1 MLQAHPLPALE
12 DNYIWLL
19 IGADRAAVVVDPSEA
34 RPVLDAVERGLK
46 PLAILVTHHH
56 PDHIAGIPELQQRLG
71 LPVYAPE
78 EPRIRLDCIRVREGD
93 RVELPGLDLALE
105 VMEVPGH
112 TLSHI
117 AYHGGGHLLCGDTL
131 FSLGCGRLFEG
142 SPAQMLASLDRLAAL
157 PDETVVCCTHE
168 YTEAN
173 GRFARAVEPENP
185 AREAHLDEVR
195 ALRAAG
201 RPSLPS
207 TLARERAGNP
217 FLRLEA
223 PGVQASLARRLGRPP
238 RDRLEAFATLRAWKD
253 EFRG

>member
-1 MLQAHPLPALE
+1 MLQAIPLPALA

-19 IGADRAAVVVDPSEA
+19 TGADGAAAVVDPGDA
-34 RPVLDAVERGLK
+34 APVLEAVERGLR
-46 PLAILVTHHH
+46 PEAILVTHHH
-56 PDHIAGIPELQQRLG
+56 ADHIGGIPELQQRLG

-78 EPRIRLDCIRVREGD
+78 EARIALACTRVREGD
-93 RVELPGLDLALE
+93 QVELPGLGARLA

-112 TLSHI
+112 TLSHV
-117 AYHGGGHLLCGDTL
+117 AYAGAGHLFCGDTL

-142 SPAQMLASLDRLAAL
+142 SPAQMLASLERLAAL
-157 PDETVVCCTHE
+157 PADTLVCCTHE

-173 GRFARAVEPENP
+173 GRFACAVEPDNP
-185 AREAHLDEVR
+185 ARDAHLAEVR
-195 ALRAAG
+195 TLRAAG

-223 PGVQASLARRLGRPP
+223 AGVQASLAQRLGRPP
-238 RDRLEAFATLRAWKD
+238 RDRLEAFASLRAWKD